1 MKRLKGEE
9 NVEIR
14 VEDSKR
20 LRPYELL
27 ANAIVEQAAK
37 DWLSAR
43 KGEDRSGE
51 ETRGFYTE
59 RRLEIE
65 RFFRSK
71 RFAIYTKLNPDY
83 LLEQLEKYHREKGEK
98 EMRRYEYE
106 IRIDATIKRGE
117 IDGINKDDAYNKA
130 RNIAYRLSGYGETGF
145 LESVI
150 VRPVKKVRAVDGKDK
165 KN

>member
-1 MKRLKGEE
+1 MKRLKRRE

-14 VEDSKR
+14 VEDKKR

-27 ANAIVEQAAK
+27 ANAIIEQAAK

-43 KGEDRSGE
+43 KGEELSE
-51 ETRGFYTE
+51 EEDKKLYTD

-71 RFAIYTKLNPDY
+71 RFAIYTNLNPDY
-83 LLEQLEKYHREKGEK
+83 LIEQLEKLSSRKRRKY
-98 EMRRYEYE
+98 MRRYEYE

-117 IDGINKDDAYNKA
+117 IEGINMDEAYKKSTK
-130 RNIAYRLSGYGETGF
+130 YR
-145 LESVI
+145 V
-150 VRPVKKVRAVDGKDK
+150 
-165 KN
+165 